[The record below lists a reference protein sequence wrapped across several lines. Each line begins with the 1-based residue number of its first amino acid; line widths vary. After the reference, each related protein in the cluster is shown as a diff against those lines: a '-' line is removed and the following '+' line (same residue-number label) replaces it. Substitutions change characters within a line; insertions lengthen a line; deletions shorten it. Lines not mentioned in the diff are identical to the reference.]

1 MCKESRQYNKIHVKG
16 KTYDRPAK
24 SLEGIRVLSED
35 YKWHSKVK
43 IEVNY
48 LCELSNESDELQ
60 RFSINVV
67 QMYNCIIIIV
77 CTYSLQIAPPLLTP
91 P

>member
-35 YKWHSKVK
+35 YK
-43 IEVNY
+43 
-48 LCELSNESDELQ
+48 
-60 RFSINVV
+60 
-67 QMYNCIIIIV
+67 
-77 CTYSLQIAPPLLTP
+77 
-91 P
+91 